1 MATSAWVVQ
10 AKSAVGRA
18 WRKARIANFIT
29 ELRGEMRD
37 AKRATGN
44 TGWWSDMQDRW
55 AEEDLRWG
63 ERSSENSW
71 SR

>member
-1 MATSAWVVQ
+1 MSTTAWVVQ
-10 AKSAVGRA
+10 AKSALGRA
-18 WRKARIANFIT
+18 WRKASVATFI
-29 ELRGEMRD
+29 EDLRSEMRD
-37 AKRATGN
+37 AKRASGN
-44 TGWWSDMQDRW
+44 AGWWSDMQDRW

>member
-1 MATSAWVVQ
+1 MSTTAWVVQ

-18 WRKARIANFIT
+18 WRRASLANLFR
-29 ELRGEMRD
+29 ELGAEMRE
-37 AKRATGN
+37 AKRASGN
-44 TGWWSDMQDRW
+44 AGWWSDMQDRW